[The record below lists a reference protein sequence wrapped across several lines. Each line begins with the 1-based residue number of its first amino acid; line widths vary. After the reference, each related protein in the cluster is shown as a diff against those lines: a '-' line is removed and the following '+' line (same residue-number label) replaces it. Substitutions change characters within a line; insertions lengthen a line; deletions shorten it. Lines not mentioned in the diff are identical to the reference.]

1 MSLLSAR
8 YTSSDGKS
16 VERESA
22 SGVVLR
28 RRRGGTGVLINDPRA
43 GAGVR

>member
-1 MSLLSAR
+1 MSLLSAG

-16 VERESA
+16 VERA
-22 SGVVLR
+22 GPSGVVLR
-28 RRRGGTGVLINDPRA
+28 RRGDGIGVVIDDPRA